1 MTIILIVTKITY
13 CCNDRGEDYQTIPDV
28 TSEDERDEEE
38 DELLPTPLM
47 DRTVKEKIF
56 AAWLALVTA
65 LVVVLLAIPPPPVVP
80 AQFNLGLVPV
90 GAAILTMLMDTILN
104 KKYAYDAIL
113 KIDWTVILMFMG
125 LFVWLGGFQN
135 TCFPELAF
143 NKMAAFMNI
152 EEFAGTLLFTV
163 FVIIGSNIFSN
174 VPLVILI
181 AYRIQGLC
189 GDHECSGPL
198 GGLLLAW
205 VSTVAG
211 NFTLIGSVANLIVA
225 EKARS
230 SIDFRLTFWNY
241 IVFGM
246 VSTTIVLFGMLPLV
260 YFLGKVQ

>member
-1 MTIILIVTKITY
+1 M
-13 CCNDRGEDYQTIPDV
+13 
-28 TSEDERDEEE
+28 TSEDERDEAE
-38 DELLPTPLM
+38 DEEILVPLK
-47 DRTVKEKIF
+47 DRTVREKLF
-56 AAWLALVTA
+56 AAWLGIVTV

-80 AQFNLGLVPV
+80 TQFNLGLVPM
-90 GAAILTMLMDTILN
+90 GAAIMTMFMDTLLN
-104 KKYAYDAIL
+104 KKYAYDAML

-135 TCFPELAF
+135 TCFPEMAF

-152 EEFAGTLLFTV
+152 EEFGGTLLFSV
-163 FVIIGSNIFSN
+163 FVIIGSNVFSN

-189 GDHECSGPL
+189 GDHECDGPL

-230 SIDFRLTFWNY
+230 SIEFRLTFWNY
-241 IVFGM
+241 IIFGM
-246 VSTTIVLFGMLPLV
+246 TSTTIVLFGMLPIV
-260 YFLGKVQ
+260 YFLGMVQ